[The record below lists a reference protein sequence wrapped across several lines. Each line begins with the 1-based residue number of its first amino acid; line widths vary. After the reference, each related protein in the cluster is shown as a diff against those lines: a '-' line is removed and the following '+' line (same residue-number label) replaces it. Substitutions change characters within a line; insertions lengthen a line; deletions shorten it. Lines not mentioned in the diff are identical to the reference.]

1 MNAKAM
7 LALTLFLTIR
17 AASEDSAK
25 RQTQAQCKFSDGVTI
40 TVTYSSDRTSALKL
54 ETDGPL
60 ITVKGIDVPIGE
72 YIVMPARD
80 SQNDWTLTMKKQTAS
95 GETKV
100 ALPSLPMSVTTS
112 KLRVGNFPVSFDQ
125 SGGSCM
131 MHWSQDKSNILLSLE
146 FAERNTDLPT
156 ITQ

>member
-7 LALTLFLTIR
+7 LLLTLFFAVR
-17 AASEDSAK
+17 AASEDLPK
-25 RQTQAQCKFSDGVTI
+25 RQTQAQCKFSDGATI
-40 TVTYSSDRTSALKL
+40 TVLYSSDRTKALKL
-54 ETDGPL
+54 ETDEPL
-60 ITVKGIDVPIGE
+60 ITVKGIDVPTGE
-72 YIVMPARD
+72 YTMIPARD
-80 SQNDWTLTMKKQTAS
+80 SHNNWTLTMKKQTSS

-112 KLRVGNFPVSFDQ
+112 GLRVGNFPVWFDQ
-125 SGGSCM
+125 LGGSCM
-131 MHWSQDKSNILLSLE
+131 MHWSQDNSNILLSLE

>member
-7 LALTLFLTIR
+7 LALTLFLAVR
-17 AASEDSAK
+17 AASGDLPK
-25 RQTQAQCKFSDGVTI
+25 RQTQAQCKFLDGLTI
-40 TVTYSSDRTSALKL
+40 TVTYASDRARALKL

-60 ITVKGIDVPIGE
+60 ITVKGIDVPTGE
-72 YIVMPARD
+72 YTVIPARD
-80 SQNDWTLTMKKQTAS
+80 SHNNWTLTMKKQTAS
-95 GETKV
+95 GETRV

-112 KLRVGNFPVSFDQ
+112 TLPVENFPVSFDQ

-146 FAERNTDLPT
+146 FTERNTDLPAL
-156 ITQ
+156 TQ